1 VHNDA
6 DKAISLLNE
15 ALKCNPAHGAASVAI
30 AKIHLARFDLIA
42 LPTVINCCLAME
54 STTHFVLCIHDQ
66 SIRFCSVGNDF
77 KLTNDR
83 YFDP

>member
-1 VHNDA
+1 MHNDA

-42 LPTVINCCLAME
+42 LPTVINCCLE
-54 STTHFVLCIHDQ
+54 SDGKRHT
-66 SIRFCSVGNDF
+66 FCFSVF
-77 KLTNDR
+77 MTKL
-83 YFDP
+83 

>member
-54 STTHFVLCIHDQ
+54 STTHFVSLY
-66 SIRFCSVGNDF
+66 S
-77 KLTNDR
+77 
-83 YFDP
+83 